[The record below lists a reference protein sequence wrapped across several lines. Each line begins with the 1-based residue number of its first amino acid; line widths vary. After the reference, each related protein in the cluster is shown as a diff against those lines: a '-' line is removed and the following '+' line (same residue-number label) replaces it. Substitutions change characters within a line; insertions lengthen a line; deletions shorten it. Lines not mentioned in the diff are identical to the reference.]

1 MRNSFH
7 CTTGL
12 EPLLLSIFFA
22 DLFFI
27 LNNVN
32 VASYVDYNILYVIA
46 GDINVIIASLQ
57 KASKALFEWFEN
69 NFKVMLTNI
78 ISYQVHI
85 SLQCYGDSMGVSNS
99 FHKKAKPQASL

>member
-12 EPLLLSIFFA
+12 EPLLFSIFFA

-27 LNNVN
+27 LNDVS
-32 VASYVDYNILYVIA
+32 VVSYVDYNIPCVTA
-46 GDINVIIASLQ
+46 GDVNVIVASLE

-69 NFKVMLTNI
+69 NL
-78 ISYQVHI
+78 
-85 SLQCYGDSMGVSNS
+85 L
-99 FHKKAKPQASL
+99 